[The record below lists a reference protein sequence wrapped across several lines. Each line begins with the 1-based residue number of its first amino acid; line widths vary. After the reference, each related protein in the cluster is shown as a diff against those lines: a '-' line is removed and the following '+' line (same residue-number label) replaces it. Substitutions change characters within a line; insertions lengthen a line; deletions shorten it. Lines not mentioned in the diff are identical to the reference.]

1 MLKQFSIAAVM
12 AGMALPVVAAE
23 ALSRAAPVPSACALP
38 ATALDLASVV
48 RLALCRH
55 PDTRMAWLNAEAQAA
70 RVDAA
75 RVPYRPTV
83 DAALGQTHSTGD
95 TATAGREDQTSA
107 NVSLGWLLVD
117 FGARAA
123 GKAQAERT
131 LEALRATQDA
141 TLQLV
146 LQQAVAAYYLW
157 LAADASLVAARESE
171 TAAAETLR
179 AAGVRQRVGVATKE
193 DVLQSQTALSQARL
207 SVLTKE
213 GEQQVAR
220 GRMAIMLGMPAAT
233 MLTLASPEAI
243 PERPALPAL
252 EPFLSVAEQ
261 RPDIIAQRERVAASE
276 ASLAQARASHRPDL
290 RLSASQGWTQDNS
303 SDSSGGSVGLR
314 LNVPLY
320 TGGQRAADV
329 RLAEAQL
336 ELARTGLEQQRQSVS
351 QEIWEAWQSL
361 RTATASFAATED
373 LVKAAEESHRAAM
386 ARYKAGLGDLIN
398 VLNAQSTLADARQQF
413 VKARY
418 DWARLRITLAR
429 ATGTL
434 GFSSLEYSAQDA
446 STVKQPMPEPAAGD
460 TPDAIPVQEAAP

>member
-1 MLKQFSIAAVM
+1 MLKSLSLGALLLGA
-12 AGMALPVVAAE
+12 ALPVAAVDT
-23 ALSRAAPVPSACALP
+23 LSREAPVPASCAVP
-38 ATALDLASVV
+38 SIPLDLATAV

-55 PDTRMAWLNAEAQAA
+55 PDARTAWLNAEAQSA
-70 RVDAA
+70 RVDSA

-83 DAALGQTHSTGD
+83 DASLGQTRATGD
-95 TATAGREDQTSA
+95 SATPGREDRTSA
-107 NVSLGWLLVD
+107 ELSLGWLLYD

-131 LEALRATQDA
+131 LEALRASQDA

-146 LQQAVAAYYLW
+146 LQQTVDAWYQW
-157 LAADASLVAARESE
+157 LAADAALLAARESE
-171 TAAAETLR
+171 AAAAETLR

-207 SVLTKE
+207 NVLSRE

-220 GRMAIMLGMPAAT
+220 GRMAVALGLPAGT
-233 MLTLASPEAI
+233 PLALAEPAPFPEN
-243 PERPALPAL
+243 PALPPL
-252 EPFLSVAEQ
+252 EPFLNLVDQ
-261 RPDIIAQRERVAASE
+261 RPDIVAQRQRVAASQ
-276 ASLAQARASHRPDL
+276 ASLDQARASYRPDL
-290 RLSASQGWTQDNS
+290 RFAASQSWTRD
-303 SDSSGGSVGLR
+303 DAGEADGGSIGLR

-336 ELARTGLEQQRQSVS
+336 ALSRTALEQQQQAVS

-361 RTATASFAATED
+361 RTATASFAATRD
-373 LVKAAEESHRAAM
+373 LVSAAEESHRAAM

-418 DWARLRITLAR
+418 DWARTRISLAR
-429 ATGTL
+429 ATGSL
-434 GFSSLEYSAQDA
+434 GLASLELPPDVPAPAVPAQEMN
-446 STVKQPMPEPAAGD
+446 P
-460 TPDAIPVQEAAP
+460 

>member
-1 MLKQFSIAAVM
+1 MPLCWPHIMLKQLSVAAVM
-12 AGMALPVVAAE
+12 AAMALPVMAAE
-23 ALSRAAPVPSACALP
+23 ALSRAVPVPSTCALP
-38 ATALDLASVV
+38 AASLDLASVV

-55 PDTRMAWLNAEAQAA
+55 PDTRTAWLNAEAQAA

-75 RVPYRPTV
+75 WVPYRPTV
-83 DAALGQTHSTGD
+83 DATLGQTHGTGD
-95 TATAGREDQTSA
+95 TATPGREDQTSA
-107 NVSLGWLLVD
+107 ELSLGWRLYD

-146 LQQAVAAYYLW
+146 LQQAVEAYYLW

-171 TAAAETLR
+171 TAATETLR
-179 AAGVRQRVGVATKE
+179 AAGVRQRVGVATRE
-193 DVLQSQTALSQARL
+193 DVLQSQTALSQVRL

-220 GRMAIMLGMPAAT
+220 GRMAIMLGLPAVT
-233 MLTLASPEAI
+233 PLALAEPAAI

-252 EPFLSVAEQ
+252 EPFLRAAEQ
-261 RPDIIAQRERVAASE
+261 RPDVMAQRERVAASE

-290 RLSASQGWTQDNS
+290 RVSASQGWAQDNR
-303 SDSSGGSVGLR
+303 SDSTGGSVGLR

-336 ELARTGLEQQRQSVS
+336 ELTRTALEQQQQKVS
-351 QEIWEAWQSL
+351 QEVWEAWQSL

-373 LVKAAEESHRAAM
+373 LVGAAEESHRAAL

-418 DWARLRITLAR
+418 DWARLRIAVAR
-429 ATGTL
+429 ATGIL
-434 GFSSLEYSAQDA
+434 GLSSLEYTIEDA
-446 STVKQPMPEPAAGD
+446 KNTV
-460 TPDAIPVQEAAP
+460 PVLEMAP